1 MTKIKKEQLDKVLE
15 QQTELNQTVN
25 QIGRLEA
32 NKHSLLHKLAGI
44 NQDIEAVKKE
54 LEEEYGSVNI
64 NLETGEYTPIEE
76 EKENE

>member
-1 MTKIKKEQLDKVLE
+1 MAKIKKEQLDKVLE

-32 NKHSLLHKLAGI
+32 NKHALLHKMAGI
-44 NQDIEAVKKE
+44 NQDIEALKKE

-76 EKENE
+76 KKENE

>member
-1 MTKIKKEQLDKVLE
+1 MAKIKKEQLDKVLE

-32 NKHSLLHKLAGI
+32 NKHALLHKMAGI
-44 NQDIEAVKKE
+44 NQDIEALKKE

-76 EKENE
+76 EKENA

>member
-1 MTKIKKEQLDKVLE
+1 MAKIKKEQLDKVLE

-32 NKHSLLHKLAGI
+32 NK
-44 NQDIEAVKKE
+44 
-54 LEEEYGSVNI
+54 EEYGSVNI

>member
-1 MTKIKKEQLDKVLE
+1 M
-15 QQTELNQTVN
+15 
-25 QIGRLEA
+25 
-32 NKHSLLHKLAGI
+32 AGI
-44 NQDIEAVKKE
+44 NQDIEALKKE

>member
-1 MTKIKKEQLDKVLE
+1 MAKIKKEQLDKVLE

-32 NKHSLLHKLAGI
+32 NKHALLHKMAGI
-44 NQDIEAVKKE
+44 NQDIEALKKE

-76 EKENE
+76 EKKNE